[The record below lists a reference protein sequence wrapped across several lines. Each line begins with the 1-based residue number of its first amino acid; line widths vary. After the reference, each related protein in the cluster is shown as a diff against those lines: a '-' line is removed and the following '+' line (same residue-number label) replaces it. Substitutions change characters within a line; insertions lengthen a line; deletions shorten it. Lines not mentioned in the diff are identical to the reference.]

1 MAAKGRT
8 SIAAVKSLVRRG
20 DEALAAQE
28 WDGAVDYYDR
38 ALDSDEDNAALLLRL
53 FLAHHHLLNVDEL
66 QGVAHQIVEETP
78 DQKTPLARVLYD
90 EALEGYVAEDDL
102 VRLLHMGPLPQPAPA
117 PQPEEVVE
125 DQAGADAASASEGMG
140 GQPTPDAD
148 SLATGAADQAGAARP
163 DAAQPDAP
171 QPDAPQAMDQAGP
184 SADVS
189 AAQHDGADSAAVD
202 VPESAQLQDAGAQ
215 DQASPVPA
223 AAPSAD
229 HADYARAAG
238 EVPNPVDPS
247 VPACPYQERLT
258 NLRLSR
264 DAFERTFDDELWR
277 AAYED
282 GGLEQRR
289 HMERAHADADAVLE
303 QAFGQERQLLASMC
317 QRARVRVPRIQRIT
331 KAALQSCDQALDAF
345 RSDSGNR
352 RQEVSNEFSY
362 LGGNLRTAQAT
373 LWVGVALVAISVV
386 LLGMAIIPHG
396 ASVQNNTFA
405 AYPEYFVPLGILVG
419 LVGVVLLVLRSLLV
433 RSNRNA
439 MDQQQATTGAT
450 DTSILRD
457 ADQLDSKVAAVRARC
472 HALEGFALDASDD
485 DFEAACA
492 DLDSA
497 VKALGQ

>member
-1 MAAKGRT
+1 MAARGRT

-20 DEALAAQE
+20 DEALAAQD

-38 ALDSDEDNAALLLRL
+38 ALDSDEGNAALLLRL

-78 DQKTPLARVLYD
+78 GQKTPLARVLYD

-117 PQPEEVVE
+117 AQPDEAPEGQP
-125 DQAGADAASASEGMG
+125 DADAAPVSGDAD
-140 GQPTPDAD
+140 GQPIPT
-148 SLATGAADQAGAARP
+148 ADQVATDAASQADAVRP
-163 DAAQPDAP
+163 DLAQPDAP
-171 QPDAPQAMDQAGP
+171 QVAGQSVPAADAAAAQRDGVDSAVADAPQSVQVQAQAP
-184 SADVS
+184 DA
-189 AAQHDGADSAAVD
+189 AAQS
-202 VPESAQLQDAGAQ
+202 
-215 DQASPVPA
+215 QASSAPT
-223 AAPSAD
+223 AAPSAND
-229 HADYARAAG
+229 AAQPAA
-238 EVPNPVDPS
+238 EAPNPVDPS

-264 DAFERTFDDELWR
+264 DAFERTFEDELWR
-277 AAYED
+277 AAYEG

-289 HMERAHADADAVLE
+289 HMERAHADADAVLG
-303 QAFGQERQLLASMC
+303 QAFSQERQLLASMC

-373 LWVGVALVAISVV
+373 LWVGVALVVISVV

-439 MDQQQATTGAT
+439 MDQQQASTGAT

-457 ADQLDSKVAAVRARC
+457 ADLLDSKVAAVRARC
-472 HALEGFALDASDD
+472 HALEGFALDAPDD

>member
-1 MAAKGRT
+1 MAARGRT

-20 DEALAAQE
+20 DEALAAQD

-38 ALDSDEDNAALLLRL
+38 ALDSDEGNADLLLRL
-53 FLAHHHLLNVDEL
+53 FLANHHLLNVDEL

-78 DQKTPLARVLYD
+78 SQKTPLARVLYD

-102 VRLLHMGPLPQPAPA
+102 VRLLHMGPLPQPVPA
-117 PQPEEVVE
+117 PQPDEAPE
-125 DQAGADAASASEGMG
+125 DQSDAEAAPVSEDADGQLAADDGLVAPDGARAAEVGQHDAVQPATLQSEASPSDARADEPIDGAATQRNDAAHTTVDAPEGA
-140 GQPTPDAD
+140 QAPDA
-148 SLATGAADQAGAARP
+148 AAQSQASSAPTAAP
-163 DAAQPDAP
+163 SANDAAQP
-171 QPDAPQAMDQAGP
+171 
-184 SADVS
+184 
-189 AAQHDGADSAAVD
+189 AAEA
-202 VPESAQLQDAGAQ
+202 
-215 DQASPVPA
+215 
-223 AAPSAD
+223 
-229 HADYARAAG
+229 
-238 EVPNPVDPS
+238 PNPVDPS

-264 DAFERTFDDELWR
+264 DAFERTFEDELWR

-289 HMERAHADADAVLE
+289 HMERAHADADAVLG
-303 QAFGQERQLLASMC
+303 QAFSQERQLLASMC

-373 LWVGVALVAISVV
+373 LWVGVALVVISVV

-439 MDQQQATTGAT
+439 MDQQQASTGAT

-457 ADQLDSKVAAVRARC
+457 ADLLDSKVAAVRARC